1 MLVQAIRV
9 TPSFISVEKGRRKEE
24 GIIVF
29 PVGRT
34 FKIRILKDILHFG
47 ELTTRKEANRDY
59 DLVAYQETKEEEGKT
74 QKKATRLA
82 TVWREEKVSPDAES
96 FLSVSLSQSSTTFLS
111 LSPFQNHVRKKG
123 NHL

>member
-47 ELTTRKEANRDY
+47 ELTTRKEANRDN
-59 DLVAYQETKEEEGKT
+59 DLTYQETKEEGKT
-74 QKKATRLA
+74 QKKKSHSIGNSLA
-82 TVWREEKVSPDAES
+82 RRK
-96 FLSVSLSQSSTTFLS
+96 SQ
-111 LSPFQNHVRKKG
+111 P
-123 NHL
+123 